1 MTDEPRGGRPDQQ
14 EADATPDTDGSR
26 RSPWPRRMALLS
38 LAALIGVAAAFG
50 TRFGADPGVVDSPL
64 IGRPA
69 PDGTLPYLE
78 REGEL
83 SLADL
88 RGQVVVVNFWASW
101 CVPCREE
108 HDDLITAAQRYADDG
123 VTFVG
128 IVYQD
133 RPEQA
138 IAFLD
143 ELGRGYDH
151 VTDPGSRTA
160 IDFGVF
166 GVPETFFIDRDGT
179 VVAKVVGRSDLRLL
193 SSTIDTI
200 LAGGTPGSVS
210 RAGHERQP

>member
-1 MTDEPRGGRPDQQ
+1 MTDEARGGRPDPQ
-14 EADATPDTDGSR
+14 EPGPIPGTDASP

-38 LAALIGVAAAFG
+38 LAVLVGVAAAFG
-50 TRFGADPGVVDSPL
+50 TRFGSDPGVVDSPL

-69 PDGTLPYLE
+69 PDVTLPYLE
-78 REGEL
+78 RDGEL

-101 CVPCREE
+101 CVPCRAE
-108 HDDLITAAQRYADDG
+108 HDDLITAAQRYAADD

-133 RPEQA
+133 RAEQA
-138 IAFLD
+138 ISFLD
-143 ELGRGYDH
+143 ELGRGYEH
-151 VTDPGSRTA
+151 VTDPGSRAA

-179 VVAKVVGRSDLRLL
+179 VAAKVVGRSDLQLL
-193 SSTIDTI
+193 SSTLDTI
-200 LAGGTPGSVS
+200 LAGGAPDSV
-210 RAGHERQP
+210 RRGGHERQP